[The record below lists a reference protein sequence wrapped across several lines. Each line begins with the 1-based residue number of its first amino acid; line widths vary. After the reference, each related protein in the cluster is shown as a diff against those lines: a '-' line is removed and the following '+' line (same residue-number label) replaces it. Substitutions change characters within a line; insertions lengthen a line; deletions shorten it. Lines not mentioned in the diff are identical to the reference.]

1 MPRRPDPWLEARI
14 LEAARKLWAKG
25 GEKAL
30 SMRSVAKSAGT
41 TTPTIYHRFHNRQDI
56 LISLLRDTQQ
66 ELFKQLEHCHT
77 PEQFTAKYLEFA
89 MRRPHEYELFHL
101 DWTGRRTALQRS
113 KPNIEL
119 LHRRLV
125 EWLGVSPKAC
135 RNRML
140 ALWSLLHGTA
150 LLLTSRTVE
159 GRAGEELRRACVE
172 SVGMLVGRKGHP
184 RPR

>member
-1 MPRRPDPWLEARI
+1 MPRRPDPWLEKRI

-41 TTPTIYHRFHNRQDI
+41 TTPTIYHRFRDRQDI
-56 LISLLRDTQQ
+56 LISLLRNTQQ
-66 ELFKQLEHCHT
+66 ELFQELEPSRT
-77 PEQFTAKYLEFA
+77 PEQFTVKYLEFA
-89 MRRPHEYELFHL
+89 MRRPHEYELFHA
-101 DWTGRRTALQRS
+101 DWAGRRTALQRS

-119 LHRRLV
+119 LHRKLS
-125 EWLGVSPKAC
+125 EWLGVSQKDC
-135 RNRML
+135 RNQML

-172 SVGMLVGRKGHP
+172 SAVRLAGRTGLP
-184 RPR
+184 RTR

>member
-1 MPRRPDPWLEARI
+1 MPRRPDPWLETRI

-56 LISLLRDTQQ
+56 LISLLRSTQQ
-66 ELFKQLEHCHT
+66 ELFQELERSRT
-77 PEQFTAKYLEFA
+77 PEQFATKYLEFA
-89 MRRPHEYELFHL
+89 MRRPHEYELFHV
-101 DWTGRRTALQRS
+101 DWAGRRTALQRS
-113 KPNIEL
+113 KPSIEL
-119 LHRRLV
+119 LHARV
-125 EWLGVSPKAC
+125 SEWLGVPKKEC
-135 RNRML
+135 RNLML

-159 GRAGEELRRACVE
+159 GRAGEELRRACVGA
-172 SVGMLVGRKGHP
+172 VTTLVGGRGYP
-184 RPR
+184 RTR